1 MLDVQSIRKDFPVLS
16 RKVNGHPLVYLDNA
30 ATSQKP
36 SSVVQSLVDY
46 YEGYNANVHRGVHT
60 LSMEATDKYEEARE
74 KVAQFIGAE
83 TAESIIWT
91 RNTSESINLVAY
103 TWAQE
108 NIGEGDEIVLTPME
122 HHSNLVPWQKVAKNK
137 GARIRFI
144 PMTDDYTLDLS
155 DIGSIINQRTKLVS
169 IVHVSNSIGTINPVQ
184 ELTKMAKRV
193 GAAVLIDGA
202 QSAPHMPV
210 DVAELGCDFF
220 AFSGHKM
227 LGPTGIGVLYVKRDV
242 LEHME
247 PFLVGGE
254 MVLEVTYEDASW
266 NDLPMRFEAGTPN
279 IADAIGLGAAI
290 DYLNDIGMQNVRD
303 HEIQLTQYA
312 LNAFKELEEELILYG
327 PVDMDVRGGIVSFHH
342 PEVHPH
348 DLGTILDGRGIAVRT
363 GHHCTMPLVK
373 SLGVSA
379 TARASFY
386 LYNTEEEVDLLIE
399 GLKVAMRY
407 FAHGVAPA

>member
-1 MLDVQSIRKDFPVLS
+1 MGDWALS
-16 RKVNGHPLVYLDNA
+16 NIVKIVGI
-30 ATSQKP
+30 ATAIS
-36 SSVVQSLVDY
+36 
-46 YEGYNANVHRGVHT
+46 
-60 LSMEATDKYEEARE
+60 
-74 KVAQFIGAE
+74 
-83 TAESIIWT
+83 
-91 RNTSESINLVAY
+91 
-103 TWAQE
+103 
-108 NIGEGDEIVLTPME
+108 
-122 HHSNLVPWQKVAKNK
+122 
-137 GARIRFI
+137 
-144 PMTDDYTLDLS
+144 
-155 DIGSIINQRTKLVS
+155 
-169 IVHVSNSIGTINPVQ
+169 
-184 ELTKMAKRV
+184 KRV

-202 QSAPHMPV
+202 QSVPHMPV
-210 DVAELGCDFF
+210 DVAKLGCDFF

-242 LEHME
+242 LEDME
-247 PFLVGGE
+247 PFLRGGE

-303 HEIQLTQYA
+303 HEVQLTQYA
-312 LNAFKELEEELILYG
+312 LNAFKELEEELILHG
-327 PVDMDVRGGIVSFHH
+327 PADMDVRGGIVSFHH

-348 DLGTILDGRGIAVRT
+348 DLGTILDSRGIAVRT

-399 GLKVAMRY
+399 GLKEALRY